1 MVRREG
7 QPVQWSGR
15 RGVQMKKWAEES
27 GEI

>member
-7 QPVQWSGR
+7 LPVQRSGR

-27 GEI
+27 GKI